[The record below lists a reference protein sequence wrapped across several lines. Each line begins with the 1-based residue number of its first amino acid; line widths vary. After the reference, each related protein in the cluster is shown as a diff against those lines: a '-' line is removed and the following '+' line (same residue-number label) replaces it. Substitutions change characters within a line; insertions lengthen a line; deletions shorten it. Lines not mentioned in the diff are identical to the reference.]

1 MIFMYK
7 NIEVIVLDIVKASI
21 KFLKKDQFSSFY
33 NEGEKHVKILPYLSI
48 VQATEGNYHISIG
61 NGQKFETGEGGFFI
75 APANVKQTIVH
86 HVNPQSK
93 KMSARWIF
101 LNVEINDGF
110 CLDELY
116 DFPVVINDQQKEQ
129 LNHLFDTLFD
139 SRNIWG
145 MNSVVFKIL
154 EILMLNATKK
164 TINKPYGVANA
175 ISFIAENFT
184 KQITISELA
193 EISHMSKSNF
203 YAAFKKQ
210 FGISPISY
218 INHYRLSIAA
228 EKLIESNL
236 SVKEIAFSVGINDS
250 LYFSKLF
257 KKEYGM
263 APGKY
268 RLMQKNVK

>member
-1 MIFMYK
+1 MYK
-7 NIEVIVLDIVKASI
+7 NIEVMILDIVKANVN
-21 KFLKKDQFSSFY
+21 FLKKDQFSSFY

-48 VQATEGNYHISIG
+48 VQSTEGSYDIAIG
-61 NGQKFETGEGGFFI
+61 NGSKMQTGEGGFFI
-75 APANVKQTIVH
+75 APANAKQTIVH

-101 LNVEINDGF
+101 LNVEINDAF

-116 DFPVVINDQQKEQ
+116 DFPVVINGEEKDQ
-129 LNHLFDTLFD
+129 LNNLFDALFSSD
-139 SRNIWG
+139 NVWG
-145 MNSVVFKIL
+145 MHSVCYKIL
-154 EILMLNATKK
+154 EFLMLKSTKK
-164 TINKPYGVANA
+164 TINKPYGVTNA
-175 ISFIAENFT
+175 VSYITKNFT
-184 KQITISELA
+184 EYITISQLA
-193 EISHMSKSNF
+193 ELSHMSKSNF

-210 FGISPISY
+210 LGISPISY

-236 SVKEIAFSVGINDS
+236 SINEIAFSVGINDS

-257 KKEYGM
+257 KKKYGM

-268 RLMQKNVK
+268 RIMQKNMKR